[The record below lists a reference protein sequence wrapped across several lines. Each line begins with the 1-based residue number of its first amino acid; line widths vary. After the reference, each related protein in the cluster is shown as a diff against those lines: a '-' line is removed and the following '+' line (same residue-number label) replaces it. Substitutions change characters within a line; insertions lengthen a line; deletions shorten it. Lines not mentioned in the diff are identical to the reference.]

1 MATDNLFSKLSDEEL
16 KQVALGN
23 TDILKAAR
31 ASEAKYSAANMS
43 EMSDAQLEAVRNGT
57 PISEIQDERNEFVG
71 MGTSIGGALTGAAIG
86 SVVPVIGTTIGGIVG
101 GLAGAFGGELL
112 EDTLEGKD
120 LDYWNATKEASISLG
135 IDAATFGTLKI
146 AKPIYLASKEMLG
159 FKPQEVAE
167 EIAKHA
173 RETINIQKPFTQDSL
188 ASTQSLLDETGGK
201 LTPAALP
208 NATGILK
215 FAEMIGR
222 LGILSSND
230 FVVNM
235 NKIND
240 AVTGGVNE
248 LITKTKVD
256 PLNKMELGQSVEGIF
271 KEAKSALSKQYEIGL
286 DSVMAKSANDMVD
299 ITPIYRTLDRL
310 IKSKSTII
318 GNTLQDSTLKHAK
331 DLLSDLSGGLP
342 IVKDVMG
349 DVAGS
354 SSILDATGRSL
365 STTTRGVIG
374 TETVAQKIPV
384 AHLIQ
389 WEKKNKALLREL
401 GNKTSPLYN
410 KTLDRELNR
419 LVDSLNGATHNV
431 MGKVN
436 NEAFQEYKAVKKAYA
451 KGIEAINPKAIK
463 NLVNA
468 ASKGTFEGLANTLL
482 LNNNSLSKFKAT
494 HGALTASIK
503 LLPKEG
509 LENLGV
515 ATHKELL
522 DKVKV
527 SFLEDAF
534 PNIKDV
540 NLDLTSLAKNFKK
553 LSPEQLTQARIVM
566 GSDFGRFNQ
575 IKNAIIE
582 TAKRPES
589 NFYALSLRS
598 KETAAFASGV
608 QVVGGIGA
616 AAAASGIPGL
626 VAGASVLL
634 LPKILSRIA
643 LSSGHS
649 ARLINILGGRGKSKT
664 VEGTEAQIALLLAEV
679 MDTAVD

>member
-1 MATDNLFSKLSDEEL
+1 
-16 KQVALGN
+16 
-23 TDILKAAR
+23 
-31 ASEAKYSAANMS
+31 MS
-43 EMSDAQLEAVRNGT
+43 
-57 PISEIQDERNEFVG
+57 
-71 MGTSIGGALTGAAIG
+71 
-86 SVVPVIGTTIGGIVG
+86 
-101 GLAGAFGGELL
+101 
-112 EDTLEGKD
+112 
-120 LDYWNATKEASISLG
+120 
-135 IDAATFGTLKI
+135 
-146 AKPIYLASKEMLG
+146 
-159 FKPQEVAE
+159 
-167 EIAKHA
+167 
-173 RETINIQKPFTQDSL
+173 
-188 ASTQSLLDETGGK
+188 
-201 LTPAALP
+201 
-208 NATGILK
+208 
-215 FAEMIGR
+215 
-222 LGILSSND
+222 
-230 FVVNM
+230 
-235 NKIND
+235 
-240 AVTGGVNE
+240 
-248 LITKTKVD
+248 
-256 PLNKMELGQSVEGIF
+256 
-271 KEAKSALSKQYEIGL
+271 
-286 DSVMAKSANDMVD
+286 
-299 ITPIYRTLDRL
+299 
-310 IKSKSTII
+310 
-318 GNTLQDSTLKHAK
+318 
-331 DLLSDLSGGLP
+331 
-342 IVKDVMG
+342 
-349 DVAGS
+349 
-354 SSILDATGRSL
+354 
-365 STTTRGVIG
+365 
-374 TETVAQKIPV
+374 
-384 AHLIQ
+384 
-389 WEKKNKALLREL
+389 
-401 GNKTSPLYN
+401 
-410 KTLDRELNR
+410 
-419 LVDSLNGATHNV
+419 
-431 MGKVN
+431 KVN
-436 NEAFQEYKAVKKAYA
+436 RPAFLKYKAVKKAY
-451 KGIEAINPKAIK
+451 GTGLEAISPKAIK
-463 NLVNA
+463 NLVNQA
-468 ASKGTFEGLANTLL
+468 AKGTFEGLANTLL
-482 LNNNSLSKFKAT
+482 LNNSSLSKFKAT

-679 MDTAVD
+679 MDTTVD